1 MQKRSDFRRINIM
14 DSATKADKLLTL
26 HKQSVESITTVATVV
41 IKCVTAVVLCILVID
56 LLSRFGLIV

>member
-1 MQKRSDFRRINIM
+1 M